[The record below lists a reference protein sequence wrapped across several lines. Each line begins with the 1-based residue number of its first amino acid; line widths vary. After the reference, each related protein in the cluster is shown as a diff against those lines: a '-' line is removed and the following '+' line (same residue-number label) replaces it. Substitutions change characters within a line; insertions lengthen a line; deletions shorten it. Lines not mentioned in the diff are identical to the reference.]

1 MMVFRGQQKPNTLLR
16 TMELFSGCTAT
27 QLSRIS
33 SLTVLV
39 DARQG
44 TVLAEEGKPGRE
56 FFIIADGT
64 ATVFRSGVRLAVLG
78 PGSFFGEMALL
89 DGGCRTATVVA
100 DTDLSL
106 FVFSPA
112 EFRSLQD
119 VAPLV
124 AHRMLTTMGRRLR
137 LTYDL
142 LDSESYSAPWLTEL
156 ADEALHR
163 QAQQLVIP

>member
-1 MMVFRGQQKPNTLLR
+1 MVFRGQQKPDRLLR

-27 QLSRIS
+27 QLNRIS

-39 DARQG
+39 DSRQG

-56 FFIIADGT
+56 FFIIAEGT

-89 DGGCRTATVVA
+89 DGGSRTATVVA

-124 AHRMLTTMGRRLR
+124 AHRMLTTMGRRFR
-137 LTYDL
+137 LTYDR
-142 LDSESYSAPWLTEL
+142 LDSESYSAPWLTEF
-156 ADEALHR
+156 AEEALQR